1 MKAQTLATGHVQR
14 NGQTASYLRIMKK
27 NNTLQAVVV
36 DREEVVS
43 SREFNALYRL
53 TGCKAHI
60 EIPRDFSRL
69 ANPSGRLSDTKNP
82 ASVAALGG
90 VQMGLAQ
97 HSRPKAFYPLPCP
110 VATSEA
116 RR

>member
-1 MKAQTLATGHVQR
+1 MA
-14 NGQTASYLRIMKK
+14 
-27 NNTLQAVVV
+27 

-43 SREFNALYRL
+43 SREYNTLTRL
-53 TGCKAHI
+53 TGCKGHI

-90 VQMGLAQ
+90 VRMGLAQ
-97 HSRPKAFYPLPCP
+97 HSRPQGFYPLPYP
-110 VATSEA
+110 AATSEV
-116 RR
+116 RP

>member
-1 MKAQTLATGHVQR
+1 MQSKELPGCVA
-14 NGQTASYLRIMKK
+14 
-27 NNTLQAVVV
+27 

-43 SREFNALYRL
+43 SREFNTLPRL

-69 ANPSGRLSDTKNP
+69 ANPSGRLSATKNP

-90 VQMGLAQ
+90 VRMGLAK
-97 HSRPKAFYPLPCP
+97 HSRPQAFYPLPCP
-110 VATSEA
+110 VAASEV
-116 RR
+116 RQ